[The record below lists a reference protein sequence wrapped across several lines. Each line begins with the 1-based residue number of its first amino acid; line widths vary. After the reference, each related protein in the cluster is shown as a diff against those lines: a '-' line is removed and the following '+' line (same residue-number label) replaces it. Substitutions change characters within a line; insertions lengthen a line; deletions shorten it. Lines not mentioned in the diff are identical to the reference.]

1 LTTFIDHRQRAGRR
15 VPGQKLPGA
24 INNGSIAKKVLD
36 DVHPTEKLEHR
47 RGDHAFAG
55 VDIAEDRSN
64 RTVVQT
70 RSFARTFE
78 PLNLTY
84 SLVKEHLSLW
94 L

>member
-1 LTTFIDHRQRAGRR
+1 MTS
-15 VPGQKLPGA
+15 PGQKLPGR

-64 RTVVQT
+64 RTSRTDLSGSQ
-70 RSFARTFE
+70 RTFE

>member
-1 LTTFIDHRQRAGRR
+1 MTS
-15 VPGQKLPGA
+15 PEQKLPGR

-70 RSFARTFE
+70 RAFARTFE

-84 SLVKEHLSLW
+84 SLVKEHLSLSF
-94 L
+94 